1 MKKLIVVIAITLPLM
16 FVPSANADT
25 FAETLAKANANATLA
40 AKTAGV
46 AKAQAELALVK
57 AKKAEAT
64 AKATVKDVEALRLK
78 TTTQLQAIQKQ
89 LTALTKLLK
98 TLA

>member
-1 MKKLIVVIAITLPLM
+1 VRKLIAVIAIALPLM
-16 FVPSANADT
+16 FAPSATADT

-46 AKAQAELALVK
+46 AKAQAELALAR
-57 AKKAEAT
+57 AKQAEAT
-64 AKATVKDVEALRLK
+64 SKATKKDVEALRLK
-78 TTTQLQAIQKQ
+78 TMTQLELLQKQ
-89 LTALTKLLK
+89 LAALTKLLK